1 MATKKTEKTGKY
13 DYYEDSDFIQCFGE
27 ANGDVDQMNQLFG
40 RTPDGDSQETRSVSE
55 ASISQRRQTIRKV
68 YGIKLRKA
76 RQSKFKKA
84 NRDEARAMAMAMG
97 FEVE

>member
-1 MATKKTEKTGKY
+1 MATKKNDNTGKY
-13 DYYEDSDFIQCFGE
+13 DYYSDSDFIQCFGE
-27 ANGDVDQMNQLFG
+27 ANGDTDVMNQLFG
-40 RTPDGDSQETRSVSE
+40 RVADGDTQETRSVSE
-55 ASISQRRQTIRKV
+55 ASISQRRQTIRKN

-84 NRDEARAMAMAMG
+84 DRDEARAMAMAMG